1 MVWVETY
8 TMLAKGDGET
18 GAAFEGAS
26 GRGALRALFERPF
39 ANLPTKIITAIF
51 ATTLF
56 TSIAV
61 AYIATQSTE
70 SFLRGKIDERF
81 PVVLDRTAERVDAW
95 YAQREL
101 DLVTFARS
109 GIIVDGASAIADAHT
124 ATEAGKYLEYVG
136 DGFPQYRALFIL
148 SASGDMR
155 VWVGSETPLPRELL
169 ERLAQVDPADPSV
182 LARAGGE
189 PVQFLS
195 TPIEGAGG
203 LIGSLHA
210 MIGVESIRA
219 LLASDDLD
227 ETARVILVSPE
238 RTVVTATRDLESGLA
253 YAAPIELE
261 SNPGEVRDYL
271 DAESVHVVGAARE
284 LGRFG
289 WTLVLEDSYDAAFAP
304 VVSLQRRV
312 IGINIGI
319 VLAFGTVAFFIAR
332 SIARPICALSDGAR
346 RIANGETD
354 VEFPETGGRDEIG
367 VLSRVFSE
375 MVEKLN
381 HNREELERKQAEVEH
396 ANLELVEANEE
407 LKRGNEVLEQLSFTD
422 GLTRLHNHR
431 YFQDRLRVEA
441 RRADRNDEPLALLL
455 LDIDDFKALND
466 RYGHAAG
473 DAVLQG
479 VGGLLNQGVRDSDLP
494 ARYGGEEFAI
504 LTPNTN
510 AAGALALAEKLRAAI
525 ADGRFETDEV
535 KDLSITASIGVA
547 IYAADTRQLFNEA
560 DRALYGAKAEGK
572 DCVVCA
578 GDLEEEPGDCA

>member
-1 MVWVETY
+1 VWVEAY
-8 TMLAKGDGET
+8 TMAARGDGET
-18 GAAFEGAS
+18 AAAA
-26 GRGALRALFERPF
+26 RGQSAVRALLGRPF
-39 ANLPTKIITAIF
+39 ANLPAKIITAIF
-51 ATTLF
+51 ATTLS

-61 AYIATQSTE
+61 SYIAAQSTE
-70 SFLRGKIDERF
+70 AFLRGKIDERF
-81 PVVLDRTAERVDAW
+81 PVVLGRTAERVDAW

-109 GIIVDGASAIADAHT
+109 GIVIDGASAIADAQT
-124 ATEAGKYLEYVG
+124 AAEAGKYLGYVRE
-136 DGFPQYRALFIL
+136 GFPQYRALFIL
-148 SASGDMR
+148 SATGELR
-155 VWVGSETPLPRELL
+155 VWVGRETPLPQQLL
-169 ERLAQVDPADPSV
+169 ERLAQADPAAPSV

-203 LIGSLHA
+203 LIGSLHV
-210 MIGVESIRA
+210 MIGVDSIRD
-219 LLASDDLD
+219 LLHSDDLE
-227 ETARVILVSPE
+227 ETARVFLLSPKGE
-238 RTVVTATRDLESGLA
+238 VVAATRDLSSGLVS
-253 YAAPIELE
+253 AAPVPEGEAL
-261 SNPGEVRDYL
+261 GEVRDYL
-271 DAESVHVVGAARE
+271 DAEDNHVVGAAHD

-289 WTLVLEDSYDAAFAP
+289 WTLVLEDSYEAAFAP
-304 VVSLQRRV
+304 VVSLRRRV

-319 VLAFGTVAFFIAR
+319 VLAFGTLAFLIAR
-332 SIARPICALSDGAR
+332 SIAGPIRALSEGAR

-354 VEFPETGGRDEIG
+354 VELPEAGGRDEIG

-381 HNREELERKQAEVEH
+381 HNREELERKQAEVER

-441 RRADRNDEPLALLL
+441 RRCDRNQEPLALLL

-466 RYGHAAG
+466 RHGHAGG

-479 VGGLLNQGVRDSDLP
+479 VGSLLNRGVRDSDLP

-504 LTPNTN
+504 LAPNTDGP
-510 AAGALALAEKLRAAI
+510 GALALAEKLRSAI
-525 ADGRFETDEV
+525 AEARFESDAAKE
-535 KDLSITASIGVA
+535 LSVTTSVGVA
-547 IYAADTRQLFNEA
+547 IYAGDTRALFNEA
-560 DRALYGAKAEGK
+560 DRALYRAKAEGK

-578 GDLEEEPGDCA
+578 WDLEEATGEDD